1 MKLISKWDT
10 ETDPKTLRRCG
21 KTGEELAELAKVLNR
36 IIIQGYYGKDPET
49 GEANSEMLSKEIAD
63 VYAQLDET
71 VAVFKLD
78 EFEIHNRRLMK
89 REQMQQW
96 ENFFV

>member
-1 MKLISKWDT
+1 MSKWEP

-36 IIIQGYYGKDPET
+36 IVIQGYHAEDPET
-49 GEANSEMLSKEIAD
+49 GEANAASLTKEIAD

-71 VAVFKLD
+71 VRTFGLD
-78 EFEIHNRRLMK
+78 EPAILRRRATK
-89 REQMQQW
+89 RGQMQEW
-96 ENFFV
+96 ESFFA